1 MFQEFQQFRRREA
14 AAESDKVTLKQMLGS
29 AAERL
34 KASNWLFLLTV
45 VVPTFIAVVYYGFLA
60 SDVYVSESKFVVR
73 SPDKPTASGLGVI
86 LKSAGFANAG
96 DELYAAQSFATS
108 RDALRAINRN
118 NAFGTAYSRPQ
129 ISIVDRFNPFGFSG
143 SFEDLYKYFQKK
155 IRIQNDSA
163 TSITTLTVRAYTP
176 QDAHKFNQQ
185 LLQMSEA
192 TVNRLNERGRQDL
205 VRYAELEV
213 DNAKA
218 KAQGAAVALAAY
230 RNRSGIVDPEKQA
243 SVQMQMVS
251 KLQDSLIAAKTE
263 LAQLQQYTPDNPR
276 VPVVATQIGTIQGEI
291 DRELGKVA
299 GNRRSLAN
307 TTVEFQR
314 LTLEN
319 DFSAKQLAAALASL
333 EDARNE
339 SQRKQAYVE
348 RIVQPNLP
356 DDPIEPRRLR
366 GILATF
372 VLGLVAFGI
381 LRMLLAGVK
390 EHAQ

>member
-14 AAESDKVTLKQMLGS
+14 AAEGDRVTLKQMLGS
-29 AAERL
+29 AADKL
-34 KASNWLFLLTV
+34 KASNWLFLITV
-45 VVPTFIAVVYYGFLA
+45 VVPTFIAVLYYGFLA
-60 SDVYVSESKFVVR
+60 SDVYVSEAKFVVR
-73 SPDKPTASGLGVI
+73 SPDKPAASGLGVI

-118 NAFGTAYSRPQ
+118 NAFGTAYTRPQ

-176 QDAHKFNQQ
+176 EDAHKFNQE
-185 LLQMSEA
+185 LLEMSEA
-192 TVNRLNERGRQDL
+192 TVNRLNERGRRDL
-205 VRYAELEV
+205 VRYAQVEV
-213 DNAKA
+213 DAAKA
-218 KAQGAAVALAAY
+218 KAQAAAVALAAY
-230 RNRSGIVDPEKQA
+230 RDRSGIVDPEKQA

-276 VPVVATQIGTIQGEI
+276 VPVVGTQIGTIQGEI

>member
-1 MFQEFQQFRRREA
+1 MFQEFQQFRRRKA
-14 AAESDKVTLKQMLGS
+14 AAEGNKVSLKQMLGS
-29 AAERL
+29 AADKL
-34 KASNWLFLLTV
+34 KASNWLFLVTV
-45 VVPTFIAVVYYGFLA
+45 VVPTFIAIVYYGFLA
-60 SDVYVSESKFVVR
+60 SDIYVSESKFVVR
-73 SPDKPTASGLGVI
+73 SPDKPAASGLGTI

-108 RDALRAINRN
+108 RDALRAINRKD
-118 NAFGTAYSRPQ
+118 AFRTAYTRPE
-129 ISIVDRFNPFGFSG
+129 ISVVDRFNPLGFSG
-143 SFEDLYKYFQKK
+143 SFEDLFKYFQTKV
-155 IRIQNDSA
+155 RLQNDSA
-163 TSITTLTVRAYTP
+163 TSITTLTIRAYTP
-176 QDAHKFNQQ
+176 EDAHRFNQQ
-185 LLQMSEA
+185 LLELSEA
-192 TVNRLNERGRQDL
+192 TVNRLNQRGRQDL
-205 VRYAELEV
+205 VRYAQVEV

-218 KAQGAAVALAAY
+218 KAQAAAVALAAY

-251 KLQDSLIAAKTE
+251 KLQDNLIAGKTE
-263 LAQLQQYTPDNPR
+263 LAQLQRYTPDNPR
-276 VPVVATQIGTIQGEI
+276 IPVVATQIATIQGEI

-314 LTLEN
+314 LTLE
-319 DFSAKQLAAALASL
+319 DEFSRKQLAASLASL

-366 GILATF
+366 GILAAF